1 MNETYKCPYCGWSPA
16 KSEPLSDWEHC
27 PNCLC
32 SVHMEDEDGAE
43 CGGALLPIAIWVKS
57 DDELRIIQR
66 CRLCGEMTVSPLHK
80 DDSPIK
86 VLSVAARPLSS
97 PAFPIERV
105 EEMTKMMGG
114 RGDVKS
120 YYNEPRE

>member
-16 KSEPLSDWEHC
+16 DNEEVSDWEHC

-32 SVHMEDEDGAE
+32 SVHTEDEDGYE
-43 CGGALLPIAIWVKS
+43 CGGALEPVSIWVKS
-57 DDELRIIQR
+57 DDKLEIIQR
-66 CRLCGEMTVSPLHK
+66 CRLCGEMKTTPMHE

-86 VLSVAARPLSS
+86 ILSVAARPLSS
-97 PAFPIERV
+97 PACPVERI

-114 RGDVKS
+114 RGNVGG
-120 YYNEPRE
+120 YYDEQRK

>member
-1 MNETYKCPYCGWSPA
+1 MNETYKSFRLGALP
-16 KSEPLSDWEHC
+16 KLSVFRTHGR
-27 PNCLC
+27 
-32 SVHMEDEDGAE
+32 EDGAE